1 MTENTPT
8 DLKPGEYRVEG
19 HGAVVRV
26 TSHNTFGSTF
36 DVLSVVVLGYATY
49 HVFFGNLR

>member
-1 MTENTPT
+1 MISFA
-8 DLKPGEYRVEG
+8 KA
-19 HGAVVRV
+19 AVVSGFASAVILSVIR
-26 TSHNTFGSTF
+26 GSPF